1 MVSVP
6 VYCPYCQSTEVIKA
20 GKQANGT
27 QRYRC
32 RNEQCIR
39 RIFLLQ
45 Y

>member
-6 VYCPYCQSTEVIKA
+6 VQCPYCQSTEVLKA
-20 GKQANGT
+20 GKQVNRT
-27 QRYRC
+27 PRYRC
-32 RNEQCIR
+32 QNERCER